1 VHVKLTYSKGTIIIQ
16 GEVSTPYGQF
26 DPRINAYRVQGYHY
40 RDVLK
45 YLENSKITYE
55 DCVLDPPPAPPIEG
69 EIQLYP
75 YQQEALES
83 WLKNEKRGVIV
94 IATAGGKTFLGLKA
108 ITTTKEP
115 TIIIVPTLVLV
126 DHWVERLKEKL
137 NIDSGVIGGGKKEI
151 KYVTVTTYDSAYIY
165 AEELG
170 NKFSLMILD
179 ECLPYWSKIFTD
191 AGQKNIG
198 SIVNQ
203 RMRCKV
209 LSYNFKR
216 QGWEY
221 REITNWIRKKPTVP
235 LVQIKFKQRFSSLR
249 CTVNHEVYK
258 MPGGWTP
265 AGEIKQNDLILASPK
280 NNGGYK
286 IPRALGKKQ
295 LQVIYGCS
303 LGDANITSTGSMMRL
318 RFVQSKKQLPYLK
331 HKLEI
336 LNSLQ
341 FSKIRHHLTE
351 FSPIDG
357 VYVTASAA
365 TVDLPRD
372 TNEIEIIKKLNW
384 LGMAYWYLDDGSI
397 SRKTAVISTQGRTI
411 NLAKK
416 MAATIN
422 LVFNLH
428 CKAIQTQKGPEILF
442 NVRDTASLSRKIRK
456 YVIPEMQ
463 YKLLPN
469 DRKKYEPI
477 KPDPLPYAFVQVK
490 SVKEIT
496 LRGKKPHEL
505 DVYCIDVEANQNFI
519 TNARALVHNCH
530 HALAPSFALV
540 LEMFASP
547 HRMGLTS
554 TLHRPDLRHL
564 DTPRLMGDVVYE
576 ATHEQLAGKY
586 VAPFEY
592 EKIFVDLTS
601 EEKVVYEQ
609 QRKIYT
615 DYLEKANLQLRTYE
629 DFRRLIMRSG
639 FDPEA
644 RAAVLARNLA
654 FKIALNSAAKINF
667 LAEQLKQVKEKTLIF
682 TLHNDTVYQISK
694 RFLVPAITHQT
705 PEKERREILQKF
717 KSGEYMVIVTS
728 QVLDEGVDI
737 PSASLG
743 IILSG
748 TGSPREYIQ
757 RLGRVLRK
765 QEGKVAHLIEV
776 VSRATSETGMSLR
789 RHRRLQDAAE

>member
-1 VHVKLTYSKGTIIIQ
+1 MKNYKYCAETLKVGKTVHVKLIYSKGTIIIQ

-45 YLENSKITYE
+45 YLENSKITY
-55 DCVLDPPPAPPIEG
+55 DDQVLDPPPAPPIEG

-75 YQQEALES
+75 YQQEALEN
-83 WLKNEKRGVIV
+83 WLKSEKRGVIV

-108 ITTTKEP
+108 IITTKEP

-137 NIDSGVIGGGKKEI
+137 NIDAGVIGGGKKEI

-170 NKFSLMILD
+170 NKFSLIILD
-179 ECLPYWSKIFTD
+179 E
-191 AGQKNIG
+191 A
-198 SIVNQ
+198 
-203 RMRCKV
+203 
-209 LSYNFKR
+209 
-216 QGWEY
+216 
-221 REITNWIRKKPTVP
+221 
-235 LVQIKFKQRFSSLR
+235 
-249 CTVNHEVYK
+249 
-258 MPGGWTP
+258 
-265 AGEIKQNDLILASPK
+265 
-280 NNGGYK
+280 
-286 IPRALGKKQ
+286 
-295 LQVIYGCS
+295 
-303 LGDANITSTGSMMRL
+303 
-318 RFVQSKKQLPYLK
+318 
-331 HKLEI
+331 
-336 LNSLQ
+336 
-341 FSKIRHHLTE
+341 
-351 FSPIDG
+351 
-357 VYVTASAA
+357 
-365 TVDLPRD
+365 
-372 TNEIEIIKKLNW
+372 
-384 LGMAYWYLDDGSI
+384 
-397 SRKTAVISTQGRTI
+397 
-411 NLAKK
+411 
-416 MAATIN
+416 
-422 LVFNLH
+422 
-428 CKAIQTQKGPEILF
+428 
-442 NVRDTASLSRKIRK
+442 
-456 YVIPEMQ
+456 
-463 YKLLPN
+463 
-469 DRKKYEPI
+469 
-477 KPDPLPYAFVQVK
+477 
-490 SVKEIT
+490 
-496 LRGKKPHEL
+496 
-505 DVYCIDVEANQNFI
+505 
-519 TNARALVHNCH
+519 H
-530 HALAPSFALV
+530 HALAPNFALI

-547 HRMGLTS
+547 NRMGLTS
-554 TLHRPDLRHL
+554 TLHRPDMRHL

-601 EEKVVYEQ
+601 EEKGVYEQ

-615 DYLEKANLQLRTYE
+615 DYLEKANLPLRTYE

-717 KSGEYMVIVTS
+717 KSGEYMAIVTS

-776 VSRATSETGMSLR
+776 VSRATSETNISLR